1 MVVRLLGLVLGLLG
15 LLVGLVCPLL
25 GALRP
30 LVGLLGLVLRLLR
43 LRLRQLQLVQRLL
56 GLALGPLGLV
66 LGLPR
71 LDLRLLG
78 SAPGLLCTLPCVVGI
93 LLGHAS
99 LVFHSLQVALQLTD
113 RQVNQS
119 ALVLVALALV
129 SCLIGG
135 RARTRPCQEHSG
147 IVGPV
152 WVNSAGSRAMW
163 AVTGTLCGS
172 RWVR

>member
-1 MVVRLLGLVLGLLG
+1 LLR
-15 LLVGLVCPLL
+15 
-25 GALRP
+25 A

-43 LRLRQLQLVQRLL
+43 LAVRQLQLVLRLL
-56 GLALGPLGLV
+56 GLALRLLGLV

-78 SAPGLLCTLPCVVGI
+78 SAPSLLCTLPCVVGI
-93 LLGHAS
+93 LLCDAS
-99 LVFHSLQVALQLTD
+99 LVFHSLQVALQLAD

-135 RARTRPCQEHSG
+135 LL
-147 IVGPV
+147 
-152 WVNSAGSRAMW
+152 SAG
-163 AVTGTLCGS
+163 L
-172 RWVR
+172 